1 MKTKIGHRLLSFI
14 LAGAMAFGAAAA
26 VAAEKPS
33 VTAFAADYNPA
44 VKTVWKT
51 GMAAFSQVFPLT
63 KVLDPLFEP
72 LFNSTPA
79 KLEEINKSIKELRQE
94 MNERLDSLEKSVDK
108 STKIVLNKIKNQTY
122 LNGLGTELDNLHRSV
137 REIADQIESKN
148 KDSSKTPEQRAL
160 AIASLI
166 GKSNTWSDTS
176 KPILT
181 IQKIADTLA
190 GDTFTDFDGRDF
202 YQVMFDYAA
211 GDVMFSGEAYD
222 AAKPYVDRVML
233 EYFYA
238 YTVLKQCLEAAK
250 TVSLFTDEQVAAF
263 NEVDKFE
270 YLNTVSDTVTIDD
283 ELEKITDQIFDASS
297 EKSVVSHYTAFK
309 YNAQHDR
316 NVFVNKGTECIP
328 VAEKVR
334 QIRPSYKPE
343 RGSGSDFADSVYN
356 KGKNDISSSIAKNA
370 VSSSS
375 MKALYDYYRSRYP
388 GITFIDYLKK
398 TDIDASAFVADHTS
412 FFPVSDKISDVHTF
426 GSYRNDYYAGFTG
439 FDPRAAKTEEKT
451 VNWYHRSMR
460 GMTNQVYFEV
470 YNNSVLVFD
479 KGKRTLAENT
489 AEKILRKMPGADL
502 SVDVH
507 EPYGPVGFPVVFYVG
522 EAERPVESHWEVD
535 FLSASYPVK
544 CKGYVW
550 EAQELPE
557 DGITITEKGMVS
569 FTKSGWFHV
578 RVKATNILDEYVY
591 SNWITLT
598 VYEKGDDSEPSEISE
613 TTPYTEADENT
624 RFIINYSYNGLV
636 GAEPDRI
643 ERPREAY
650 PPYNGWEES
659 SETYPSHKRF
669 MVCAYD
675 GTGREINVKYTWE
688 AREDK
693 GITLT
698 EDGLVSFSEAGSY
711 QVRVRSGEYVSD
723 WFWVNADTESDEYA
737 TVSLLDDDDR
747 VIKNITLRWGEE
759 ITPPADPV
767 KDGYTFAGWSQPI
780 PERMPAD
787 DIEIYATWTKN
798 AETRS
803 LPDSKPSGKDSNP
816 NTGAAAGLGAAAL
829 AAAAVI
835 TVMNRRKSR

>member
-1 MKTKIGHRLLSFI
+1 MYIVNIIFGIIQIILIGFI
-14 LAGAMAFGAAAA
+14 LYDEVNKKSSAVFLWATLLLMFGLPHL
-26 VAAEKPS
+26 VAAITLDK
-33 VTAFAADYNPA
+33 DY
-44 VKTVWKT
+44 
-51 GMAAFSQVFPLT
+51 
-63 KVLDPLFEP
+63 
-72 LFNSTPA
+72 
-79 KLEEINKSIKELRQE
+79 
-94 MNERLDSLEKSVDK
+94 SVD
-108 STKIVLNKIKNQTY
+108 VL
-122 LNGLGTELDNLHRSV
+122 
-137 REIADQIESKN
+137 
-148 KDSSKTPEQRAL
+148 
-160 AIASLI
+160 
-166 GKSNTWSDTS
+166 
-176 KPILT
+176 
-181 IQKIADTLA
+181 
-190 GDTFTDFDGRDF
+190 
-202 YQVMFDYAA
+202 
-211 GDVMFSGEAYD
+211 
-222 AAKPYVDRVML
+222 
-233 EYFYA
+233 
-238 YTVLKQCLEAAK
+238 
-250 TVSLFTDEQVAAF
+250 
-263 NEVDKFE
+263 
-270 YLNTVSDTVTIDD
+270 
-283 ELEKITDQIFDASS
+283 
-297 EKSVVSHYTAFK
+297 
-309 YNAQHDR
+309 
-316 NVFVNKGTECIP
+316 
-328 VAEKVR
+328 
-334 QIRPSYKPE
+334 
-343 RGSGSDFADSVYN
+343 
-356 KGKNDISSSIAKNA
+356 
-370 VSSSS
+370 
-375 MKALYDYYRSRYP
+375 
-388 GITFIDYLKK
+388 
-398 TDIDASAFVADHTS
+398 IDASAFVADYTS

-460 GMTNQVYFEV
+460 GMTNQVFFEV

-489 AEKILRKMPGADL
+489 AEKILRKIPGADL
-502 SVDVH
+502 SVVIH

-522 EAERPVESHWEVD
+522 EAERPVESHWEVE

-557 DGITITEKGMVS
+557 DGITITEKGMGS

-591 SNWITLT
+591 SNWITLRA
-598 VYEKGDDSEPSEISE
+598 YETGDDSEPSEISE

-688 AREDK
+688 ARENK

-698 EDGLVSFSEAGSY
+698 EDGLVSFTEPGSY

-737 TVSLLDDDDR
+737 TVSLLDDDNR
-747 VIKNITLRWGEE
+747 VIKNITLRIKNITLRWGEE

-798 AETRS
+798 ADPPAETAPQEKDVN
-803 LPDSKPSGKDSNP
+803 PD
-816 NTGAAAGLGAAAL
+816 TGAAAAIGLAGL

-835 TVMNRRKSR
+835 LARKKNK